1 MQQKKFI
8 PCIYLLQGKAVKD
21 LKDKTIISMNPVELA
36 KYYDNNGAD
45 SLSFL
50 IFQKEIQSMKPL
62 WI

>member
-45 SLSFL
+45 SLI
-50 IFQKEIQSMKPL
+50 IFDLSKGNRFGYD
-62 WI
+62 